1 LKIELLSEKIRK
13 NTNRLTMTN
22 KPYLIFS
29 INGSLYGV
37 EAFCV
42 REIFSLP
49 NLTPIAEAPVD
60 IVGVVNLRGDI
71 LPVIDLNVRF
81 GYEELDYSL
90 TDSVIVLEWQELRLG
105 IIVNQ
110 VLEVHHI
117 SLQEMANELFYRQE
131 INRNASHF
139 MTGIGKVGAD
149 IIMLLN
155 QENLLSY
162 SQNIDLSLTK
172 KTLENGEVLG
182 KNFKKKLVF
191 FPQATQEE
199 KAILKERANNL
210 RQPTEREDFVG
221 LIPLAVVGLNGEYF
235 GLDLPIVQEFTD
247 IRQVT
252 PVPCCPPHIVGN
264 MNLRGEILT
273 LVDIRSVLNM
283 PILGMEKNTNS
294 KVMIIKIDDLVA
306 GVTVDE
312 VFDVMYLQPS
322 QILSVPTA
330 VHSANSDYLRG
341 TASYRERMMSILDL
355 SKILQQG
362 DLIVNEEV

>member
-1 LKIELLSEKIRK
+1 
-13 NTNRLTMTN
+13 MTN

-29 INGSLYGV
+29 INSSLFGV

-42 REIFSLP
+42 QEIFSLP
-49 NLTPIAEAPVD
+49 NLTPIAEASAD

-71 LPVIDLNVRF
+71 LPVVDLNIRF
-81 GYEELDYSL
+81 GYKQLDYSL
-90 TDSVIVLEWQELRLG
+90 TDSIIVLEWQEFRLG
-105 IIVNQ
+105 IVVNE
-110 VLEVHHI
+110 VLEVHNI
-117 SLQEMANELFYRQE
+117 SLQEMTNEVFYRQ
-131 INRNASHF
+131 NLNGSASHF
-139 MTGIGKVGAD
+139 IAGIGKVDAD

-155 QENLLSY
+155 HERLLSY
-162 SQNIDLSLTK
+162 SQNIESLLTK
-172 KTLENGEVLG
+172 ETLENGEFTD
-182 KNFKKKLVF
+182 KSFKKNLLF
-191 FPQATQEE
+191 FPEATPEE
-199 KAILKERANNL
+199 KAILRERADNL
-210 RQPTEREDFVG
+210 RQPTQRQDFAG

-235 GLDLPIVQEFTD
+235 GLDLPIVREFTD

-252 PVPCCPPHIVGN
+252 PVPCCPPHIIGN

-283 PILGMEKNTNS
+283 PISGMGNNTNL
-294 KVMIIKIDDLVA
+294 KVMIVKTDDLIA

-322 QILSVPTA
+322 QILPVPTA

-341 TASYRERMMSILDL
+341 TANYREKMMSILDL
-355 SKILQQG
+355 AKVFQQG